1 MAIVSLGEDA
11 TPRLSISTARQ
22 ARPQGPSSLRARKLW
37 KTVRDTLLLP
47 ADDEGVFGMDLAS
60 ATTQASTIKVG
71 LQQKYSLAGKKGL
84 VAFTHHSRVP
94 RRHIEALLAQQML
107 AKSSLHGAVCKA
119 NTAAS
124 SSVKPRT
131 ARENASEADPDTS
144 AKQLQNASNTSFL
157 CIDGMGLVHIWDA
170 VSDSSSRPSLVLP
183 ITASITSVVLISSLY
198 MYATSSHDCI
208 VRFFDCRFH
217 EVSMFTI
224 PCAAHELLYN
234 GARDE
239 LITIGDH
246 TITTWSVKKEKIRD
260 KVEITLAP
268 QWSITT
274 NLPSSQWLGAT
285 YLDGKSQRLFA
296 AAGAGYI
303 IYDLRNKREVIRTS
317 SSGTRQIRSL
327 AYCDN
332 LDYTVC
338 GCSDGSIAIRDIN
351 TAVVETTHAHTRAVT
366 GLAVYQPDL
375 LVVSCSMD
383 MTIKMHS
390 LCSFQEVY
398 SYQATDPLLSLTFL
412 DDSQISVSSPDSLL
426 VFDFNHFQRVWHNS
440 RSVISNLGI
449 TAESPRRIVARL
461 EDGTIRIIGTGSGDV
476 ITSSLPSLDTDD
488 MKAMA
493 HSKQLACLFLLLQS
507 GDFWILK
514 TDVHPCT
521 VVEIW
526 TSLLDAR
533 DKCCCIAVLEFD
545 PTRGS
550 SIFLIAGSQGGR
562 VVVIGRHGHIY
573 SISQVHGGQVEACQA
588 IPPREPSDHGLI
600 ITSSHDCTVKLSQLS
615 IETGLLHPHATINT
629 TAVPRHISWQSD
641 TLCFGGDD
649 GCINMFFLKP
659 GGTTRPIRGHNKAD
673 DHADGITGI
682 SAIEKLDLFVTCG
695 NDGTIRVWD
704 SYNSLLREMQLDE
717 PIHGLCVV
725 NSRGDIVV
733 AVRDRLDLLPFSSYL
748 PPGYCKTAQLLE
760 SNIAI
765 EETIPFDETPQLSI
779 PKRFTF
785 TLDEQRPWSVADANL
800 VEACTATAM
809 TTSTGVNLAQVDP
822 VGDAVDLLACES
834 LDDSGKAVNVLAS
847 DPSRF
852 VLYSRRGTM
861 VSRQETVVNA
871 TEMAILAVAADKI
884 LLRSASTKQS
894 DGPWKDL
901 QPFDV
906 AQNYIPSIK
915 KSTKIIATES
925 LESDFSVPVA
935 PDGELPN
942 SRLLALIHDYCLQHN
957 YRMLG
962 NKPRRP
968 TIQVTKDERL
978 DSANRGSGKTNPT
991 SSSVYRDRLRLLIQ
1005 ALPTEEAMK
1014 KATSQEMELVDSA
1027 DSVHLTKVKIYN
1039 RQHDLR
1045 KPPPFPHFE
1054 RAVKEKD
1061 DALKAALAQDWFPR
1075 HLVYASKESLSEG
1088 GSGADHELIVQPSA
1102 DGILPA
1108 VLHGFEQADSSF
1120 KQFQVLNFVD
1130 LLQEKFSLC
1139 NFAPTV
1145 QSLSKHLA
1153 TKLISPLARVEIDCR
1168 IAMMDKAMSWNHT
1181 VQSGD
1186 VVVALVLQLG
1196 SPYER
1201 IKSAAT
1207 GHLEKLGLSQE
1218 AARYLSRNMVQDMY
1232 DRIEESARRINVQS
1246 PVNNRR
1252 TSIVPKPA
1260 APAPSRKGSYVQL
1273 TPEQME
1279 IASQTLKS
1287 EIQAMIKSALADKE
1301 SLSALSDIVRLSAP
1315 PANPTT
1321 LEVIQALEVLVK
1333 SHQLAKASE
1342 ESARKLREARI

>member
-1 MAIVSLGEDA
+1 M
-11 TPRLSISTARQ
+11 
-22 ARPQGPSSLRARKLW
+22 
-37 KTVRDTLLLP
+37 
-47 ADDEGVFGMDLAS
+47 
-60 ATTQASTIKVG
+60 
-71 LQQKYSLAGKKGL
+71 
-84 VAFTHHSRVP
+84 
-94 RRHIEALLAQQML
+94 
-107 AKSSLHGAVCKA
+107 
-119 NTAAS
+119 
-124 SSVKPRT
+124 
-131 ARENASEADPDTS
+131 
-144 AKQLQNASNTSFL
+144 
-157 CIDGMGLVHIWDA
+157 
-170 VSDSSSRPSLVLP
+170 
-183 ITASITSVVLISSLY
+183 
-198 MYATSSHDCI
+198 
-208 VRFFDCRFH
+208 
-217 EVSMFTI
+217 
-224 PCAAHELLYN
+224 
-234 GARDE
+234 
-239 LITIGDH
+239 
-246 TITTWSVKKEKIRD
+246 
-260 KVEITLAP
+260 
-268 QWSITT
+268 
-274 NLPSSQWLGAT
+274 
-285 YLDGKSQRLFA
+285 
-296 AAGAGYI
+296 
-303 IYDLRNKREVIRTS
+303 
-317 SSGTRQIRSL
+317 
-327 AYCDN
+327 
-332 LDYTVC
+332 
-338 GCSDGSIAIRDIN
+338 
-351 TAVVETTHAHTRAVT
+351 
-366 GLAVYQPDL
+366 
-375 LVVSCSMD
+375 
-383 MTIKMHS
+383 
-390 LCSFQEVY
+390 
-398 SYQATDPLLSLTFL
+398 
-412 DDSQISVSSPDSLL
+412 
-426 VFDFNHFQRVWHNS
+426 
-440 RSVISNLGI
+440 
-449 TAESPRRIVARL
+449 
-461 EDGTIRIIGTGSGDV
+461 
-476 ITSSLPSLDTDD
+476 
-488 MKAMA
+488 
-493 HSKQLACLFLLLQS
+493 
-507 GDFWILK
+507 
-514 TDVHPCT
+514 
-521 VVEIW
+521 
-526 TSLLDAR
+526 
-533 DKCCCIAVLEFD
+533 
-545 PTRGS
+545 
-550 SIFLIAGSQGGR
+550 
-562 VVVIGRHGHIY
+562 
-573 SISQVHGGQVEACQA
+573 
-588 IPPREPSDHGLI
+588 
-600 ITSSHDCTVKLSQLS
+600 
-615 IETGLLHPHATINT
+615 
-629 TAVPRHISWQSD
+629 
-641 TLCFGGDD
+641 
-649 GCINMFFLKP
+649 
-659 GGTTRPIRGHNKAD
+659 
-673 DHADGITGI
+673 
-682 SAIEKLDLFVTCG
+682 
-695 NDGTIRVWD
+695 
-704 SYNSLLREMQLDE
+704 LREMQLDE
-717 PIHGLCVV
+717 PIHGLCIL

-760 SNIAI
+760 SNITI

-809 TTSTGVNLAQVDP
+809 TTSTGVNLAQADP

-847 DPSRF
+847 GPSRF

-861 VSRQETVVNA
+861 ASRQETVVDA
-871 TEMAILAVAADKI
+871 AEMAILAVAADK
-884 LLRSASTKQS
+884 
-894 DGPWKDL
+894 
-901 QPFDV
+901 PFDV
-906 AQNYIPSIK
+906 AQNCIPSLK
-915 KSTKIIATES
+915 KFTKIIATES

-942 SRLLALIHDYCLQHN
+942 SSLLALIHDYCLQHN

-968 TIQVTKDERL
+968 TIRVTKDERI

-1232 DRIEESARRINVQS
+1232 DRIEESARRINVQT

-1287 EIQAMIKSALADKE
+1287 EIQAMIKSALADKK